1 VRRWP
6 SARAAAGFW
15 LAAAIVVSTTV
26 SRAATA
32 RGVTL
37 RAADNVMLAGTLYEA
52 SARPAPAV
60 VFLHMLGRSGAD
72 WQSVANQLADA
83 GIHALALDFRG
94 HGASE
99 AGPRGPTGE
108 QDLSKFVLDVQ
119 AARAYL
125 MARPDLASR
134 VGLAGAS
141 VGANAAILAA
151 AADAGIRSLALLSPA
166 LDYRSL
172 RVEAAMRQYGDRPAL
187 LVAGTDDPYALRSLR
202 ALALLGGGLRETRTL
217 DHAGHGTTMLG
228 READLSR
235 TLVDW
240 FQRTLL

>member
-1 VRRWP
+1 MRRWP

-15 LAAAIVVSTTV
+15 LAAAIAWSTAG
-26 SRAATA
+26 SRAASA

-37 RAADNVMLAGTLYEA
+37 RAADNVTLAGTLYEA
-52 SARPAPAV
+52 NARPAPAV

-72 WQSVANQLADA
+72 WESVAKQLADA

-94 HGASE
+94 HGSSE
-99 AGPRGPTGE
+99 AGSPGPTGE

-125 MARPDLASR
+125 MARPDLAST

-151 AADAGIRSLALLSPA
+151 AADTGIRSLALLSPA

-172 RVEAAMRQYGDRPAL
+172 RAEAAMRQYGDRPAL
-187 LVAGTDDPYALRSLR
+187 LVAGTDDPYALRSVR

-217 DHAGHGTTMLG
+217 DNAGHGTTMLG
-228 READLSR
+228 REVDLSR